1 MGVTEPDSS
10 PKRLTNVAGV
20 IGLATAVLGLV
31 GTGVTVWSSTR
42 SDGKAEVT
50 ATASAA
56 APEESLENVPAQID
70 GYMSGPTFV
79 DWHAAH
85 QLCYQM
91 DKAGSCV
98 VVAKLEQRGPRAV
111 RMRETFFSRL
121 PDPAV
126 FPLDLIVAD
135 DFAEHDRKRPD
146 GVARVDLVD
155 YTVTRESLC
164 VGLDSRAAGAART
177 LAFGVYEGEELIPLT
192 SSALTAFRAQLRE
205 DLAGEAI
212 GDSQCWRFRL
222 EGEKL
227 RQDYFI
233 DGVLQPD
240 AVILFD
246 YVPAGEN
253 PYLRIP

>member
-1 MGVTEPDSS
+1 MTEPTSS

-31 GTGVTVWSSTR
+31 GTGITVWSGTR
-42 SDGKAEVT
+42 SDSKADAEVVTT
-50 ATASAA
+50 AATVE
-56 APEESLENVPAQID
+56 PEESLENVPAQID

-91 DKAGSCV
+91 DKEGSCV
-98 VVAKLEQRGPRAV
+98 VVAKLEQRGPRAI

-155 YTVTRESLC
+155 YTVTRQGLC

-177 LAFGVYEGEELIPLT
+177 LAFGVYEGEALIPLT

-212 GDSQCWRFRL
+212 GDSQCWRFKL

-240 AVILFD
+240 AVVLFD
-246 YVPAGEN
+246 HVPAGEN